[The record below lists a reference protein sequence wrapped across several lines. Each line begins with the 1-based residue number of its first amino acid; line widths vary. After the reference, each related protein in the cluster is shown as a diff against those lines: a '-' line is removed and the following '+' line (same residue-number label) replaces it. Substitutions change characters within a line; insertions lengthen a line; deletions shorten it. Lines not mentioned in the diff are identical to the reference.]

1 MHDSDDVIRTAP
13 DAVRVERLLPGSIER
28 VWAFLVDPDKRRLW
42 LADGAFELRPG
53 GSAPLHFR
61 HRTLS
66 PDSEVPQRFRDMHEI
81 GHTNHGTVI
90 ACDPPHRLAWTWG
103 HDADDRSEV
112 DIVLRAEG
120 DAVRLQLTHRRLSER
135 DLPDVSGG
143 WHTHLDILDARLSGR
158 PVGDFW
164 KAWTAHAARYAAR
177 FAAGDSTM
185 LRIALTSVMVDDQTR
200 ARAFYVDTLGFELR
214 RDIAFDGGRWLT
226 VATPGAP
233 GVELLLEPAG
243 FEFAKT
249 YQRAL
254 REAGIPIN
262 AFVVDD
268 VQATCDRLQARG
280 VVFQSAPVRV
290 AGQTIAVFD
299 DTCGNWIQIY
309 EDDAGA

>member
-1 MHDSDDVIRTAP
+1 
-13 DAVRVERLLPGSIER
+13 
-28 VWAFLVDPDKRRLW
+28 
-42 LADGAFELRPG
+42 
-53 GSAPLHFR
+53 
-61 HRTLS
+61 
-66 PDSEVPQRFRDMHEI
+66 
-81 GHTNHGTVI
+81 
-90 ACDPPHRLAWTWG
+90 
-103 HDADDRSEV
+103 
-112 DIVLRAEG
+112 
-120 DAVRLQLTHRRLSER
+120 
-135 DLPDVSGG
+135 
-143 WHTHLDILDARLSGR
+143 
-158 PVGDFW
+158 
-164 KAWTAHAARYAAR
+164 
-177 FAAGDSTM
+177 M